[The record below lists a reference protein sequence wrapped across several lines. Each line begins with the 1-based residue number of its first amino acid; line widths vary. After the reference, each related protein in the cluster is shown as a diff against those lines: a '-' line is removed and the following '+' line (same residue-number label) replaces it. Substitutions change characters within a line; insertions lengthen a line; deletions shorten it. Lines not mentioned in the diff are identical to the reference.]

1 MKRNPQ
7 RGDNRDDLELKKFKF
22 DPDTNESFVNID
34 DTRIVD
40 ALNGAVDTYSSIIN
54 AALDANTELEIDCGV
69 NVKSILLRSRTGKTL
84 KLAYSIGNTAT
95 EYITVKR
102 GTVFTDASFYLSLKI
117 YLLSEAADTVE
128 LLIQRNP

>member
-40 ALNGAVDTYSSIIN
+40 ALNGAVDTNSSIIN

>member
-1 MKRNPQ
+1 MKRKPQ
-7 RGDNRDDLELKKFKF
+7 RGDNRDDLEFKKFKI
-22 DPDTNESFVNID
+22 DPDTNETFINID

-40 ALNGAVDTYSSIIN
+40 ALNGAVDTENSIIN
-54 AALDANTELEIDCGV
+54 AALVANTELEIDCGA
-69 NVKSILLRSRTGKTL
+69 NIKSLMLRSRTGKTL
-84 KLAYSIGNTAT
+84 KLAYSTGNTAT